1 MKHVVIIN
9 RMAKQKNL
17 KELLKEMETTFRA
30 RALPYAIHLTKGS
43 AEADAMIHAA
53 FIYAEATA
61 LCMRSSTHCRV
72 LPMN

>member
-30 RALPYAIHLTKGS
+30 RALPYANHLTKGS
-43 AEADAMIHAA
+43 VGAVARCASYHDP
-53 FIYAEATA
+53 
-61 LCMRSSTHCRV
+61 CRFH
-72 LPMN
+72 